1 MLWHVRLDETD
12 AADFFA
18 AGAAGVKLVMVLG
31 HEACG
36 AVKGACD
43 DVKLGNLT
51 KLLAKIKP
59 AIDSVK
65 GYDGERNSKN
75 KEFVDKV
82 IEANVRKTI
91 TDIRKRSD
99 LLASMEDEKKI
110 KIVGAI
116 YSLHTGEVTLLD

>member
-1 MLWHVRLDETD
+1 
-12 AADFFA
+12 
-18 AGAAGVKLVMVLG
+18 
-31 HEACG
+31 
-36 AVKGACD
+36 
-43 DVKLGNLT
+43 
-51 KLLAKIKP
+51 IKP
-59 AIDSVK
+59 AIDSVE